1 MTNSSFSPQQ
11 ASGTGFKPLEKCIQ
25 RYRLQYQRAEFFVLK
40 YSPFTFSSIIRLA
53 FLFLA
58 SLSSSSSLLSVS
70 FYTTR

>member
-53 FLFLA
+53 FLF
-58 SLSSSSSLLSVS
+58 
-70 FYTTR
+70 